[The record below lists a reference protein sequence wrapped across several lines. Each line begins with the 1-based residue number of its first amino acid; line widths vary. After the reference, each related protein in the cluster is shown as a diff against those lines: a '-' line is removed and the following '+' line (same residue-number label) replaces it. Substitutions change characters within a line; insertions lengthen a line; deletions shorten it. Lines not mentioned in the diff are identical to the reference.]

1 MNESEKIQIRLNC
14 LSEAARLVANGHSDN
29 GVLIPLA
36 KEMYDF
42 VINDNYGKN
51 VGLKPENLVGAPS
64 VEDHK

>member
-1 MNESEKIQIRLNC
+1 MNEVVKSQVRATC
-14 LSEAARLVANGHSDN
+14 LSEAVRLAINGRLEGN
-29 GVLIPLA
+29 AVIAMA